1 MNITICGGGNLGHVL
16 IGVLSENTVVN
27 VNLLTQKP
35 SEWSRH
41 IEIRDMNGKKY
52 QGRLDIITD
61 IPSEVIPQ
69 SDMVILCLP
78 GFAIANEL
86 LRIKEYLRPRCKVG
100 SIVAS
105 TGFFF
110 MAKELLEKDTPLFG
124 FQRVPYIARLTQ
136 YGHSANLLGYK
147 SSLNLA
153 IESIQDKEDFRIMI
167 ETLFLTPTN
176 LLNHYLEASLSNSNP
191 LLHTSRLYSLWN
203 NWTESE
209 VYDHTVLF
217 YDEWTDEA
225 SDLLIQM
232 DREFMTLLDRLPV
245 DKLQIPSILTYY
257 GSTDICSLT
266 QKIRS
271 INAFKSIEAPMIQ
284 VESGWIP
291 DFNSRYFTEDF
302 PFGLRFI
309 KEEAENYNIQTPM
322 INLVYDWGIGINKK
336 YNYVK

>member
-1 MNITICGGGNLGHVL
+1 MGNL
-16 IGVLSENTVVN
+16 ITTDNKYCAIIQNEKPMPALSQHDALAKYEDPSILRTIID
-27 VNLLTQKP
+27 P
-35 SEWSRH
+35 SEEEKMLLEYVDLHKSTKES
-41 IEIRDMNGKKY
+41 IINSLKDFQEIR
-52 QGRLDIITD
+52 I
-61 IPSEVIPQ
+61 
-69 SDMVILCLP
+69 
-78 GFAIANEL
+78 
-86 LRIKEYLRPRCKVG
+86 
-100 SIVAS
+100 
-105 TGFFF
+105 
-110 MAKELLEKDTPLFG
+110 
-124 FQRVPYIARLTQ
+124 
-136 YGHSANLLGYK
+136 
-147 SSLNLA
+147 
-153 IESIQDKEDFRIMI
+153 SIQDKEDFRIMI

-322 INLVYDWGIGINKK
+322 KNLIS
-336 YNYVK
+336 